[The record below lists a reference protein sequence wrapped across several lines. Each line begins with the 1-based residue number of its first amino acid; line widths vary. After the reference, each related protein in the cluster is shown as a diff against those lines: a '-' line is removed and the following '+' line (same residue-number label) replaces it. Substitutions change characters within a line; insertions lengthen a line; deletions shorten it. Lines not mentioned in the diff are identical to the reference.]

1 MSSKSEQYIARAEKC
16 QQHADAMQSS
26 GEKVL
31 YQQMATQWLL
41 LAKQA
46 DGMDE
51 RSPQLLTPLRHD
63 ARARNLDKIDRA
75 VEAVMAADAEEAA
88 R

>member
-16 QQHADAMQSS
+16 QQHADAVHGL

-31 YQQMATQWLL
+31 YQQLASQWLL
-41 LAKQA
+41 LAEQA
-46 DGMDE
+46 DEMDE
-51 RSPQLLTPLRHD
+51 RPPQLRHD
-63 ARARNLDKIDRA
+63 ARARNLDNIDRA
-75 VEAVMAADAEEAA
+75 VEAVIAADAGEAA